1 MIHHVFANRSN
12 VGDWLSAKGI
22 QRLLQPHSVTEH
34 LCDEQFVTQTLAELR
49 RLEPD
54 DLVVIGGG
62 GLFMDYFA
70 PFWIGLAELGHRFR
84 YCIWGVGYCDLKAQ
98 PSHPPLEI
106 VRRVVAGSELCVVR
120 DELTRKH
127 LANSALPAPVPCSS
141 LLEID
146 PAPCGWGVLHVDNYT
161 TVGAPAF
168 AVMDDACRR
177 YASATSRPYRST
189 NNRIEPDR
197 ERELRQCLSLYEQ
210 SDVIVSSAL
219 HGCVIAVAMGKP
231 VLAVSG
237 DWKIEGFM
245 EAAGLGEWVLAAADL
260 VQLPARLEA
269 LPRQAAVPEFV
280 ERAHAENWAVART
293 IRAFAATPPQE
304 LDRGQA

>member
-12 VGDWLSAKGI
+12 IGDWLSAKGI
-22 QRLLQPHSVTEH
+22 QRLLQPHQVTEH
-34 LCDEQFVTQTLAELR
+34 LCDEVFIQQTLVELNG
-49 RLEPD
+49 LGPG

-70 PFWIGLAELGHRFR
+70 SFWAGFSGLSRRFR
-84 YCIWGVGYCDLKAQ
+84 YCIWGVGYCDLKAEG
-98 PSHPPLEI
+98 SHPPLDI
-106 VRRVVAGSELCVVR
+106 VQGVVAGSELCVVR

-127 LANSALPAPVPCSS
+127 LADSALPAPVPCPS
-141 LLEID
+141 LVEID
-146 PAPCGWGVLHVDNYT
+146 VAHRGWGLLHVDNYT

-168 AVMDDACRR
+168 ETMDDACRH
-177 YASATSRPYRST
+177 YALATSRPYRRT

-197 ERELRQCLSLYEQ
+197 EKDLRQCLSLYSM
-210 SDVIVSSAL
+210 SDLILSSAL

-245 EAAGLGEWVLAAADL
+245 KAAGLGDWVLDANELA
-260 VQLPARLEA
+260 QLPVRLEA
-269 LPRQAAVPEFV
+269 LSEQSAVPDFV
-280 ERAHAENWAVART
+280 ACARAQNHAIAQK
-293 IRAFAATPPQE
+293 IRALAETPSPAS
-304 LDRGQA
+304 DRS